1 MVEKALEENYYIPKM
16 NVDMDFPPF
25 EELLT
30 NLNIL
35 LQKGY
40 KVIDNHHLPIPDKSI
55 PDSNERYK
63 D

>member
-1 MVEKALEENYYIPKM
+1 M

-25 EELLT
+25 EELFT

-40 KVIDNHHLPIPDKSI
+40 NVIDNHHLPRP
-55 PDSNERYK
+55 YK
-63 D
+63 

>member
-1 MVEKALEENYYIPKM
+1 M
-16 NVDMDFPPF
+16 NVGIDFPPF

-40 KVIDNHHLPIPDKSI
+40 NVIDNHHLPSPDKSI